1 MQTKY
6 LLTVVGEDRPG
17 IVARLTEVLV
27 KHEANLE
34 ESRMAIL
41 GGEFAAIV
49 LISAA
54 TDADKMAALNKD
66 LAALQKEGISVTT
79 KSTKPNI
86 SDRFAGHTW
95 YHVILEGAD
104 HEGIVY
110 KVAQLLRDRSINI
123 QSMETEVVHAPETGT
138 PLFKMQATIAVPSA
152 IRKPDL
158 ENELN
163 RIGEEEL
170 VTIQVKQT
178 DGAKLSA
185 AVRV

>member
-1 MQTKY
+1 MQSKY

-17 IVARLTEVLV
+17 IVARLTAVLV
-27 KHEANLE
+27 KHESNLE

-41 GGEFAAIV
+41 GGEFAAII
-49 LISAA
+49 LISASA
-54 TDADKMAALNKD
+54 DADKLNSLNKD
-66 LAALQKEGISVTT
+66 LAALQKEGITVTCKAT
-79 KSTKPNI
+79 KSNI
-86 SDRFAGHTW
+86 SDRFSGHTW
-95 YHVILEGAD
+95 YHITLEGAD

-123 QSMETEVVHAPETGT
+123 QSLETEVEHAPETGT

-158 ENELN
+158 EKELN

-170 VTIQVKQT
+170 VTIQIEEA

-185 AVRV
+185 AAQV

>member
-1 MQTKY
+1 MQSKY

-27 KHEANLE
+27 KHESNLE

-49 LISAA
+49 LISA
-54 TDADKMAALNKD
+54 DAAKLDALNKD
-66 LAALQKEGISVTT
+66 LSALQKEGITVTT
-79 KSTKPNI
+79 KGTKPAI
-86 SDRFAGHTW
+86 SDRFAGHSW
-95 YHVILEGAD
+95 YHITLEGAD

-138 PLFKMQATIAVPSA
+138 PLFKMQATLAVPSA
-152 IRKPDL
+152 IRRPDL
-158 ENELN
+158 QKEMD
-163 RIGEEEL
+163 RISEEEL
-170 VTIQVKQT
+170 VTIQIKEA

-185 AVRV
+185 ALQV